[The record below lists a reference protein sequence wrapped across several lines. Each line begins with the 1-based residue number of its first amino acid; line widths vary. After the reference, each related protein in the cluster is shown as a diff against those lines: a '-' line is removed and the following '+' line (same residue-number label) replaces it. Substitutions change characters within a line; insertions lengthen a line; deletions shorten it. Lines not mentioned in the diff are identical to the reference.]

1 MLEIAH
7 WVSRNGGEE
16 QGHTLVTMALVGGHF
31 IANIF
36 IARPFRR
43 EPVATPYVGGSENT
57 RYDQRLKRVR
67 LAHNLKTIYPIYLK
81 CLPMQMMQK
90 MLTNADRC

>member
-7 WVSRNGGEE
+7 WVSRNGEE

-36 IARPFRR
+36 IARPFCRK
-43 EPVATPYVGGSENT
+43 PVVTSYDGGGENT
-57 RYDQRLKRVR
+57 RYDQRLKRVL

-81 CLPMQMMQK
+81 C
-90 MLTNADRC
+90 